1 MVIEITKRYIIGD
14 CTLENIVNDYSEN
27 DDYMGEEGFDFE
39 DFLCDEM
46 ENFYYDEKIINGDIK
61 QLEEICKLQMKLD
74 KLKEKYLS

>member
-14 CTLENIVNDYSEN
+14 CTLETIMDDCSEN
-27 DDYMGEEGFDFE
+27 YDYMGEENFDFE

-46 ENFYYDEKIINGDIK
+46 ENFYHDEKIINGDIK
-61 QLEEICKLQMKLD
+61 QLKEICELQIKLD